1 MFFLRINILG
11 RSTAF
16 LAFAR
21 QIYYFATSILRM
33 PVQLK
38 TRFLFKEK
46 NRENNHR
53 GKIVTCFV
61 AVGPRCT
68 TFSALSIRKG
78 FCCSSGCSNKGEKK
92 KKKRVPT
99 QPVRALVILMKQGTV
114 EFFLDSGTCFEHLHL
129 IAIVFA
135 MVCVPWSKVIS
146 YVLNYAVSLT
156 KPEQGT
162 YSTIFL

>member
-1 MFFLRINILG
+1 MLQWDLDAPL
-11 RSTAF
+11 SLHSPSEKDSVVLVA
-16 LAFAR
+16 A
-21 QIYYFATSILRM
+21 AT
-33 PVQLK
+33 
-38 TRFLFKEK
+38 KE
-46 NRENNHR
+46 R
-53 GKIVTCFV
+53 
-61 AVGPRCT
+61 
-68 TFSALSIRKG
+68 
-78 FCCSSGCSNKGEKK
+78 KK

-146 YVLNYAVSLT
+146 YVLNYAESLT